1 MLALPIEQMSSR
13 SSVSRRPSFYLPDN
27 TEGGEGSPELRR
39 PRQVIVMQVTEGAS
53 PMAAG
58 ATTSS
63 KAKEDDAAAVSA
75 MTAAAAPATMDE
87 MEAAYRERQQPKGV
101 KSLDAMRRRQWLID
115 DPSYLRHSVRQL
127 RLGRRYLRRELELT
141 NEAELFENRCLY
153 SSYARSIRHK
163 RERRRR
169 LMRPGSPYG
178 SPSSAGSESPSP
190 APSSRG
196 WSRGGR
202 WSEEAGS
209 KKSLAQVAVQLRVLT
224 ETLQHSH
231 SSLAFKEGFAAS
243 QPQRERQQAAELK
256 SMYSSLGD
264 LSKVT
269 QSTHA
274 ASGSS
279 WRRSEESIWSR

>member
-1 MLALPIEQMSSR
+1 
-13 SSVSRRPSFYLPDN
+13 
-27 TEGGEGSPELRR
+27 LRR
-39 PRQVIVMQVTEGAS
+39 PRQVVVMHVTEGAS

-63 KAKEDDAAAVSA
+63 KAKEDDATAASA

-87 MEAAYRERQQPKGV
+87 MEAAYREKQQPKGI
-101 KSLDAMRRRQWLID
+101 KSMDAMRRRQWLLD
-115 DPSYLRHSVRQL
+115 DPAYLRHSVRQL
-127 RLGRRYLRRELELT
+127 RLGRRYLRRELELS

-153 SSYARSIRHK
+153 STYARNVRHK

-202 WSEEAGS
+202 WSENKSS

-224 ETLQHSH
+224 ETLQRSH
-231 SSLAFKEGFAAS
+231 SSFGSLDRYPE
-243 QPQRERQQAAELK
+243 PQDKKRERQKA
-256 SMYSSLGD
+256 MHHFFSSGD
-264 LSKVT
+264 VT
-269 QSTHA
+269 KGNGFSRRT
-274 ASGSS
+274 SP
-279 WRRSEESIWSR
+279 RRSESWRASPRRSGSWRTSPRRTEASIWSR